1 MSPKNEAMAPP
12 TGSDAGNDSGN
23 DGRIGRLIL
32 NSPYT
37 EPTRYWQYDHDAGR
51 FEQRP
56 GRRPAGYRLATPGS
70 TDPNDPG
77 VWAEIALVNRIR
89 PLVERWRAAGYPGA
103 SGTTLRLLRHWRD
116 AERRDDRF
124 FWCQLEA
131 VETLIWLTESP
142 ANDRVGLR
150 IPSDGGAFRR
160 VCSKMATGTGKT
172 VVMAML
178 IAWQALNRAAK
189 PGDTRFARNVLLVAP
204 GRTVRER
211 LAVLQPFGAGNYYDA
226 FDIVP
231 SGLRPKLR
239 EARVV
244 VRNWQALTWENPAL
258 LAKKRGVDR
267 RGPKSD
273 RAWLRQVL
281 GPDLAKRAGNLLV
294 INDEG
299 HHAWRIPAN
308 FVSKEL
314 TKSDRDEATK
324 WIEALD
330 RLHRA
335 RKILVCHDFTATP
348 FVPGSGAKTGE
359 RLFDWIVSDFGLDDA
374 IESGLVK
381 TPRVVIR
388 ETPSRGADAKG
399 PSGYAEGK
407 SLRPRLYRLYHDP
420 EVKDNLNQKAPPGTP
435 LPDLVRNAYSLLGQ
449 DWRETAAEW
458 KRRGALPVLIT
469 VANRTETAARV
480 RHAFEKHRIEIEEL
494 CDPEGLL
501 HIDSTVLRKAE
512 SEAGAGGNGAPGETA
527 APKRRNRQ
535 TAKDRIRLLRE
546 QVNTVGRKGAPGE
559 RIRNVISVGMLTEGW
574 DAKTVTHIMGLRAF
588 TSQLLC
594 EQVIGRGLRRTSYEV
609 DPETGLFTPEYVN
622 VLGVPFTFLPHED
635 QQEPPP
641 PKPQEPVE
649 PRPGDR
655 YQIRWP
661 RVTNIESRFR
671 HRLTVDWT
679 KVETL
684 RLDGA
689 QAVVAADLA
698 PLVDGE
704 PAPEEVT
711 TADLL
716 EREREY
722 RLQTRIFLAAQDLH
736 DLMAEGWPGSKA
748 SFLSQLAA
756 LVERFIASDLLVVT
770 APPVGVDP
778 GVWRRLVIHLQMN
791 RIVLHLK
798 KALEISSNTILVPIF
813 DQEHPIGSTTEMQTW
828 YTARETAPTKKS
840 PTTVAVCDSGW
851 EKQAVADLDA
861 HPAVEKWVKN
871 DHLGFEIFYVFR
883 GVVRRYRPDFLVR
896 FHGGP
901 TLILEIK
908 GRYTEHAKEKNAAL
922 RTWVRAIN
930 QHGGFGAW
938 TSTVCL
944 DPEKLPDTLT
954 RYATLRPAPTTPAH
968 PTPTPQ
974 APPPPT
980 ALHPH
985 QIPHRPAA

>member
-1 MSPKNEAMAPP
+1 MSAEKDSTAATPRP
-12 TGSDAGNDSGN
+12 GNGAADRGT
-23 DGRIGRLIL
+23 IGPLIL
-32 NSPYT
+32 NSPYA
-37 EPTRYWQYDHDAGR
+37 EPTQYWQYDHDAAR
-51 FEQRP
+51 FEKKP

-89 PLVERWRAAGYPGA
+89 RLVARWRRNGYPGV

-116 AERRDDRF
+116 DERRSDRF

-131 VETLIWLTESP
+131 IETLIWLTESP
-142 ANDRVGLR
+142 ATDRVGLR
-150 IPSDGGAFRR
+150 LPSDGGPFRR
-160 VCSKMATGTGKT
+160 ICSKMATGTGKT

-178 IAWQALNRAAK
+178 IAWQVLNRAAK
-189 PGDTRFARNVLLVAP
+189 PADTRFARNVLLVAP

-211 LAVLQPFGAGNYYDA
+211 LAVLHPAGAGNYYDA

-244 VRNWQALTWENPAL
+244 VRNWQALTWEKPEVF
-258 LAKKRGVDR
+258 AKKKGVDR

-281 GPDLAKRAGNLLV
+281 GPDLAKAAGNLLV

-299 HHAWRIPAN
+299 HHAWRIPAG
-308 FVSKEL
+308 FRSTEL
-314 TKSDRDEATK
+314 TKTERDEATK

-330 RLHRA
+330 RLHRV

-348 FVPGSGAKTGE
+348 FVPGSGTKTGE
-359 RLFDWIVSDFGLDDA
+359 TLFEWIVSDFGLDDA

-388 ETPSRGADAKG
+388 ETPSRGPDAKG
-399 PSGYAEGK
+399 PEGYAEQK

-420 EVKDNLNQKAPPGTP
+420 EVKDDLNRKAPPETP
-435 LPDLVRNAYSLLGQ
+435 LPDLVRNAYSLLGR
-449 DWRETAAEW
+449 DWEETATEW
-458 KRRGALPVLIT
+458 KRRDALPVMIT
-469 VANRTETAARV
+469 VANRTETAGRV
-480 RHAFEKHRIEIEEL
+480 RHAFEKRRIEIEGL

-501 HIDSTVLRKAE
+501 HIDSGVLRKAE
-512 SEAGAGGNGAPGETA
+512 SEAGAGGNGAAGESA
-527 APKRRNRQ
+527 APKRRNRR
-535 TAKDRIRLLRE
+535 TVKDRIRLLRE
-546 QVNTVGRKGAPGE
+546 QVNTVGRKGEPGE

-609 DPETGLFTPEYVN
+609 DAETGLFTPEYVN
-622 VLGVPFTFLPHED
+622 VLGVPFTFLPHEEEK
-635 QQEPPP
+635 EPLP
-641 PKPQEPVE
+641 PKPRVPVE
-649 PRPGDR
+649 PRPGEK
-655 YQIRWP
+655 YGISWP
-661 RVTNIESRFR
+661 RVTNIESRFE
-671 HRLTVDWT
+671 HRLALDWT
-679 KVETL
+679 KLEPL

-689 QAVVAADLA
+689 RAVVAADLA

-704 PAPEEVT
+704 PAPEQVT

-716 EREREY
+716 KWEREY
-722 RLQTRIFLAAQDLH
+722 RLQTQIFQTTQSLYDL
-736 DLMAEGWPGSKA
+736 LAEGWRGSRA
-748 SFLSQLAA
+748 SFLRQLAV
-756 LVERFIASDLLVVT
+756 LVEEFIASDRLVVS
-770 APPVGVDP
+770 PPPPEVEP
-778 GVWRRLVIHLQMN
+778 GAWRRLVIRLQMN
-791 RIVLHLK
+791 RVVLHLK
-798 KALEISSNTILVPIF
+798 KALDFSKNTILVPIL
-813 DQEHPIGSTTEMQTW
+813 DREKAIGSTAEMSVW

-840 PTTVAVCDSGW
+840 PTTVAVCDSNW

-861 HPAVEKWVKN
+861 HPGVERWVKN

-883 GVVRRYRPDFLVR
+883 GVVRKYRPDFLVCFR
-896 FHGGP
+896 GGL

-922 RTWVRAIN
+922 RTWIRAIN
-930 QHGGFGAW
+930 QRGDFGEWA
-938 TSTVCL
+938 STVCT
-944 DPEKLPDTLT
+944 DPTKLPDTLT
-954 RYATLRPAPTTPAH
+954 HFATRSTSPATPDH
-968 PTPTPQ
+968 PTLTPET
-974 APPPPT
+974 PPPPT

-985 QIPHRPAA
+985 PIPHHPAA

>member
-1 MSPKNEAMAPP
+1 MSPKRETAPP
-12 TGSDAGNDSGN
+12 AAGTDAPGG
-23 DGRIGRLIL
+23 GRIGRLIL
-32 NSPYT
+32 NSPYA
-37 EPTRYWQYDHDAGR
+37 EPTRWWQYDHDAGR
-51 FEQRP
+51 FEKKP
-56 GRRPAGYRLATPGS
+56 GRRPAGYRLATPDS

-77 VWAEIALVNRIR
+77 VWAEIALVNRLR
-89 PLVERWRAAGYPGA
+89 PLVENWRAAHYPGA

-131 VETLIWLTESP
+131 IETLIWLTESP

-178 IAWQALNRAAK
+178 IAWQALNRTAK

-211 LAVLQPFGAGNYYDA
+211 LAVLQPFGAGNYYDQ

-244 VRNWQALTWENPAL
+244 VRNWQALAWEKPAL

-308 FVSKEL
+308 FRSKEL

-348 FVPGSGAKTGE
+348 FVPGSGTKTGE

-388 ETPSRGADAKG
+388 ETPSRGAGAEG
-399 PSGYAEGK
+399 PTGYAEGK

-420 EVKDNLNQKAPPGTP
+420 EVKDDLNQRVPPETP

-512 SEAGAGGNGAPGETA
+512 SEAGAGGNGGAAGETA

-635 QQEPPP
+635 QQEAPP
-641 PKPQEPVE
+641 PKPQVPVE
-649 PRPGDR
+649 PRSGNR
-655 YQIRWP
+655 YEIRWP
-661 RVTNIESRFR
+661 RVTTIESRFR
-671 HRLTVDWT
+671 HRLTLDWT
-679 KVETL
+679 KVERL
-684 RLDGA
+684 DLDGA
-689 QAVVAADLA
+689 RAVVAADLA
-698 PLVDGE
+698 PLVAGE
-704 PAPEEVT
+704 PAPEQVT

-722 RLQTRIFLAAQDLH
+722 RLQTRIFLTAQDLH
-736 DLMAEGWPGSKA
+736 DLLAEGWPGSKA
-748 SFLSQLAA
+748 SFLSQLAV
-756 LVERFIASDLLVVT
+756 LVERFVASDRLVVT
-770 APPVGVDP
+770 APPAGVDP

-798 KALEISSNTILVPIF
+798 KALEISSNTILVPLF
-813 DQEHPIGSTTEMQTW
+813 DQEHPIGSTAEMRPWFTS
-828 YTARETAPTKKS
+828 RETAPTKKS
-840 PTTVAVCDSGW
+840 PTRIAVCDSGW

-871 DHLGFEIFYVFR
+871 DHLGFEIFYVYR

-896 FHGGP
+896 FVSGL

-908 GRYTEHAKEKNAAL
+908 GRYTEHAKEKNDAL

-930 QHGGFGAW
+930 QHGGFGPW
-938 TSTVCL
+938 TSTVCT
-944 DPEKLPDTLT
+944 DPTKLPATLT
-954 RYATLRPAPTTPAH
+954 DHATLRPAPTTPTH

-974 APPPPT
+974 PSPPPK
-980 ALHPH
+980 AIHP
-985 QIPHRPAA
+985 IPHRPAA